1 MSSRPVSL
9 ASPGTGRK
17 RPVRRTATWKA
28 HQHNPIAVMAR
39 PPPLPHP
46 NHSSIGSLFNS
57 ARSPPLLIQLRQPS
71 SRRFQQTPPGTPTL
85 LTVAAAE
92 RRERDPAAVPAV
104 SYRRRRDP
112 SSGTGSGYDYIH
124 VHASMDPGADPSP
137 SRRSLKRRPPAR
149 SPELS
154 PKAGGGEPAA
164 AAGEGLEE
172 LIRRVEELEA
182 AAARMR
188 GEKEAAEE
196 AARGLRQDLDAERA
210 SAETAASEAMLMIE
224 RLQREKAA
232 AQMEARQ
239 FKRYAEGRADR
250 EREVQEEL
258 ASLTDLA
265 ASYHSRL
272 QSHGIDPD
280 LFSDEDEEELDEE
293 GEEVEQIDLTALE
306 EERNGGDLSSAMELK
321 AMVVDGGGEE
331 EVEPST
337 PVEKEFEYT
346 VDVRCASTMKTAGSV
361 VVAEYVGEGNSGGLY
376 ARVEAL
382 EADRVALRR
391 EIAALRAER
400 AQLVMAREMVRRL
413 CWEMVV
419 EQRATVKKTSV
430 PASSFSVFRVC
441 KWVLSVLFW
450 RNRSSTAKYTFGL
463 STTFLGLLL
472 LLNRSTMLSP
482 WRRLPRPQR

>member
-1 MSSRPVSL
+1 M
-9 ASPGTGRK
+9 
-17 RPVRRTATWKA
+17 
-28 HQHNPIAVMAR
+28 
-39 PPPLPHP
+39 
-46 NHSSIGSLFNS
+46 
-57 ARSPPLLIQLRQPS
+57 
-71 SRRFQQTPPGTPTL
+71 
-85 LTVAAAE
+85 
-92 RRERDPAAVPAV
+92 DPA
-104 SYRRRRDP
+104 
-112 SSGTGSGYDYIH
+112 G
-124 VHASMDPGADPSP
+124 DPSP

-164 AAGEGLEE
+164 AAGVGAEE

-182 AAARMR
+182 AAARLR

-258 ASLTDLA
+258 ASLSDLA

-280 LFSDEDEEELDEE
+280 SFSDEDEEEELDEE
-293 GEEVEQIDLTALE
+293 GEEEFEQIDITALE
-306 EERNGGDLSSAMELK
+306 AEQSGGDLSSAMELK

-331 EVEPST
+331 EEEEPST

-361 VVAEYVGEGNSGGLY
+361 VVSEYVGEGNSGGLY

-400 AQLVMAREMVRRL
+400 AQLVMAREMARRL
-413 CWEMVV
+413 CWEMVA
-419 EQRATVKKTSV
+419 EQRAIVKKKSV